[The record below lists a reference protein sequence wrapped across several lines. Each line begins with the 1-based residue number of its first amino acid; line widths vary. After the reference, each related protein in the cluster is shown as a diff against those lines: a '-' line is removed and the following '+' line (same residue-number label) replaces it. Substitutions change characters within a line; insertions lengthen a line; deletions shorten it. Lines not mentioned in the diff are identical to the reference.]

1 MGDLYKVKDITT
13 GKFLYWTLP
22 QVLGEINRD
31 RSEDWTDYNA
41 SDWREGWFQWV
52 DGNGYFKLRYVREG
66 EG

>member
-1 MGDLYKVKDITT
+1 MADLYKVKDITT

-31 RSEDWTDYNA
+31 RS
-41 SDWREGWFQWV
+41 DWREGWFQWV
-52 DGNGYFKLRYVREG
+52 DGNGYFKLRYVIEG